1 VVLIARIMAA
11 IAALVWFVGAPLVSL
26 AGVPFPSDAQ
36 YVVIGTMAA
45 LLGLTLA
52 PLTLVIGGAG
62 RGRMK
67 AIIQFSGV
75 AICIALIGSGVVLV
89 LAANGRLGARAPDL
103 ATAPA
108 FACVAG
114 LFLWVSLASSSFRG
128 ASRIDR
134 GIFWLGMLTGVS
146 LLVPFVASI
155 LMFYFVRDFV
165 ITNATI
171 LPLLLVSLLLW
182 VSLPVWLTVVV
193 IGLPEKTGANQAR
206 PAAQ

>member
-1 VVLIARIMAA
+1 VVLIARITAA

-26 AGVPFPSDAQ
+26 AGVPLPSDAQ
-36 YVVIGTMAA
+36 YMVIGTMAA

-52 PLTLVIGGAG
+52 PLTLTIGSPA

-67 AIIQFSGV
+67 AIIQFSGL
-75 AICIALIGSGVVLV
+75 AICIALIGAGVVLV
-89 LAANGRLGARAPDL
+89 LAANGRLGDRAPGW

-108 FACVAG
+108 FVCFAG

-128 ASRIDR
+128 RSTIDR

-146 LLVPFVASI
+146 FLVPFLGSI
-155 LMFYFVRDFV
+155 LMFYLFRDFV

-171 LPLLLVSLLLW
+171 LPLLLATLLVW
-182 VSLPVWLTVVV
+182 VSLPSWLTLVV
-193 IGLPEKTGANQAR
+193 IGLSEKSGVG
-206 PAAQ
+206 PA